1 MSGTNQARILIII
14 GSESDRER
22 IAGLPK
28 LLDWFDV
35 DYQIKVCSAHRSPEQ
50 VAKIARTAE
59 SSGFQVIIAAAGMS
73 AHLPGVISART
84 NLPIIGVPLDA
95 SPLRGVDALYS
106 IVQMPSGVPVAA
118 VGIDGAVNAGVL
130 AVRILA
136 LVHPQLKEKL
146 QAFVSAGCKI

>member
-1 MSGTNQARILIII
+1 
-14 GSESDRER
+14 
-22 IAGLPK
+22 
-28 LLDWFDV
+28 
-35 DYQIKVCSAHRSPEQ
+35 
-50 VAKIARTAE
+50 
-59 SSGFQVIIAAAGMS
+59 
-73 AHLPGVISART
+73 
-84 NLPIIGVPLDA
+84 
-95 SPLRGVDALYS
+95 VDALYS